1 MPNPIP
7 AAMAEG
13 AMSSFLSEI
22 STFFDQSVGW
32 ATDILSKVTAEP
44 ALTVLVLG
52 FPIVGFAFGLLHR
65 LIRM

>member
-1 MPNPIP
+1 
-7 AAMAEG
+7 MAEG
-13 AMSSFLSEI
+13 AMAAFLTEI
-22 STFFDQSVGW
+22 GVFFTQSVGW
-32 ATDILSKVTAEP
+32 ASDILSNVTSEP

>member
-1 MPNPIP
+1 
-7 AAMAEG
+7 MAEG
-13 AMSSFLSEI
+13 AMASFLTEI
-22 STFFDQSVGW
+22 GTFFTQSVGW
-32 ATDILSKVTAEP
+32 CTDILSQVTSEP

>member
-1 MPNPIP
+1 
-7 AAMAEG
+7 MAEG
-13 AMSSFLSEI
+13 AMSVFLSNI
-22 STFFDQSVGW
+22 GTFFEQSVDW
-32 ATDILSKVTAEP
+32 ATTILSNVTSEP

>member
-1 MPNPIP
+1 MTEN
-7 AAMAEG
+7 
-13 AMSSFLSEI
+13 AMSAFLTEI
-22 STFFDQSVGW
+22 GTFFTQSVDW
-32 ATDILSKVTAEP
+32 CTTILSKVTAEP

>member
-1 MPNPIP
+1 
-7 AAMAEG
+7 MAEG
-13 AMSSFLSEI
+13 AMSAFLTNI
-22 STFFDQSVGW
+22 GTFFEQSVDW
-32 ATDILSKVTAEP
+32 ATAILSNVTAEP